1 MNQQIIAIAQQ
12 LEAEGIKWDFA
23 DYVVQ
28 TLRIRASSLHEAV
41 DPYLLLTA
49 AYGDIGAVIMTA
61 NDKLVYYY
69 WEGLGGAR
77 GKDRD
82 WLSTSAFIDEFDRFI
97 LLWHLDTPNPNPY
110 FE

>member
-77 GKDRD
+77 GKDRALPESKFSPIWNFLCHD
-82 WLSTSAFIDEFDRFI
+82 NNSL
-97 LLWHLDTPNPNPY
+97 P
-110 FE
+110 